1 MLCVQKIIGVMKM
14 DEWICDDRRM
24 LDGRIEMYRKVS
36 CMSGQEFE
44 SYINELRAKEN
55 NKQNEER
62 LQSC

>member
-1 MLCVQKIIGVMKM
+1 M

-24 LDGRIEMYRKVS
+24 LDGGIGMYRKVS